1 MICVEQQ
8 LVKLNSDI
16 GKLILRVSLA
26 SLMLFHGYAKIT
38 GGIEGIK
45 AMITSAGLPSFLAYG
60 VYLGEFVF
68 PLFIIAGLFTRTAS
82 LIFAFTMGFAIFLAH
97 GNDLFTL
104 SKHGGLAIELP
115 LLYMMGAISLI
126 FMGAG
131 KYSFDKK

>member
-82 LIFAFTMGFAIFLAH
+82 LIFAFTMGVAIFL
-97 GNDLFTL
+97 
-104 SKHGGLAIELP
+104 P
-115 LLYMMGAISLI
+115 VLLIGTYHLYLYSIAGWNSFLI
-126 FMGAG
+126 L
-131 KYSFDKK
+131 